1 MRVLLTLLVAV
12 CVFAAITAASDNPV
26 RLTPLIHA
34 VDPPAA
40 KCGEQVVA
48 SGDYLGKTVVESLYL
63 TMGEATTKVE
73 IVNQTDTSITF
84 KVPDKAKPGRMGVMI
99 LTTGIQPQYIDE
111 PVSVVIE

>member
-1 MRVLLTLLVAV
+1 MRVLLTLLIAV

-26 RLTPLIHA
+26 RPTPLIRA

-40 KCGEQVVA
+40 KCGDQVVA
-48 SGDYLGKTVVESLYL
+48 SGDHLGKTVVESLYL

-84 KVPDKAKPGRMGVMI
+84 KVPEVKPGRLGVMV
-99 LTTGIQPQYIDE
+99 LTAGIQPQYIDE
-111 PVSVVIE
+111 PVSVAIE